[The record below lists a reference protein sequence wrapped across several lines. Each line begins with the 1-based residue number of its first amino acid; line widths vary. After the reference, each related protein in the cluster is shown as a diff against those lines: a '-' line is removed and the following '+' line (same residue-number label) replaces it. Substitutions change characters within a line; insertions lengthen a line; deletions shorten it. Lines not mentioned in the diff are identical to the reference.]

1 LTREWQPLEEVF
13 GAALNQLELHLK
25 GREVLLECPDEL
37 PLVAIDGVLVERV
50 LVNLPE
56 NALRYTPVGSP
67 IELRASAG
75 DGEVIVE
82 VLDRGPG
89 LQPGEESLIFEK
101 FFRGETARSRQGAGL
116 GLAVARAVVE
126 AHAGRIWA
134 ENRPGGGAAFRFTL
148 PVSGE
153 PPAIALGPDGVE
165 DRP

>member
-1 LTREWQPLEEVF
+1 M
-13 GAALNQLELHLK
+13 
-25 GREVLLECPDEL
+25 
-37 PLVAIDGVLVERV
+37 
-50 LVNLPE
+50 
-56 NALRYTPVGSP
+56 
-67 IELRASAG
+67 
-75 DGEVIVE
+75 IVE

-89 LQPGEESLIFEK
+89 LHPGEESQIFEK

-126 AHAGRIWA
+126 AHGGRIRA

-153 PPAIALGPDGVE
+153 PPALDGSPDGAE